1 MNLNFQ
7 GIIPSL
13 PFILIGV
20 GVTLKIVLCALIL
33 GFILGILLALLKL
46 SKKKVWTSIATV
58 YISIFRGTP
67 VIVQL
72 TLLYYGLPQLTGID
86 LGTELSAILALG
98 LNSGAYI
105 SEIIRAGIMAVDK
118 GQTEASMALGIPYS
132 KMMRSIILPQALK
145 NILPALIN
153 EFTALTKESA
163 VVTVVG
169 TQDIMRRS
177 MIIGGQTFLYLETLL
192 VAGFIYYIL
201 VMIISLIGK
210 MVEGRLN
217 VDA

>member
-13 PFILIGV
+13 PFILGGV
-20 GVTLKIVLCALIL
+20 GITLKIVLCAMLL
-33 GFILGILLALLKL
+33 GFILGILLALSKL
-46 SKKKVWTSIATV
+46 SHKKVWSTIATV

-72 TLLYYGLPQLTGID
+72 TLLYYGLPQLAGID

-118 GQTEASMALGIPYS
+118 GQTEAAMALGIPYPQ
-132 KMMRSIILPQALK
+132 MMRRIILPQALK

-163 VVTVVG
+163 VVTIVG
-169 TQDIMRRS
+169 ASDIMRRS
-177 MIIGGQTFLYLETLL
+177 MVVGGQTFLYLETLL
-192 VAGFIYYIL
+192 VAGLIYYIL
-201 VMIISLIGK
+201 VMFISLIGK
-210 MVEGRLN
+210 KVEGRLN
-217 VDA
+217 VSA